1 MICFHPDIRMIVS
14 KADDNGN
21 GNNAMKPKSPE
32 MKSMFG
38 GQPSGGFFDLPLL
51 NPDDTE
57 QADIVLLGVPLAT
70 PYNSVGPYCADAPD
84 AIRAAFGWPGVLNHH
99 DFDIDGHLIPE
110 GIKAVDWGNLP
121 YSETDFAENRT
132 LIKDHINQMLEMQA
146 TPLVMGGDDSIPIP
160 VLEAYREHGPLTIL
174 QLDAHIDWRDEVSGE
189 TMGLSSNMRRASE
202 MAWVENIIQVGARGI
217 GSARPQDRQDAI
229 DWGVQFF
236 PMREVVRNGIQAVI
250 DTIPENANL
259 YIALDID
266 VMDPA
271 VVPSVIGPAPGGFSY
286 WQMLEILEA
295 VAARAKIVG
304 FNLAELMPSADIGGR
319 GALVAAR
326 IVAMVMGLVARQSKY

>member
-1 MICFHPDIRMIVS
+1 
-14 KADDNGN
+14 
-21 GNNAMKPKSPE
+21 MKTKSPE

-51 NPDDTE
+51 KPDDTE
-57 QADIVLLGVPLAT
+57 QADIVLLGVPSAT
-70 PYNSVGPYCADAPD
+70 PYTSVGPYCADAPD
-84 AIRAAFGWPGVLNHH
+84 AIRTAFGWPGVLNHH
-99 DFDIDGHLIPE
+99 DFDIDGYLVPE
-110 GIKAVDWGNLP
+110 DVKAVDWGNLP
-121 YSETDFAENRT
+121 YSETDFAANRT
-132 LIKDHINQMLEMQA
+132 LITDHISQILDMPA
-146 TPLVMGGDDSIPIP
+146 VPLVMGGDDSIPIP

-174 QLDAHIDWRDEVSGE
+174 QLDAHIDWRDEVNGE

-236 PMREVVRNGIQAVI
+236 PMREVVRNGINAFI
-250 DTIPENANL
+250 DAIPENTNL

-286 WQMLEILEA
+286 WEMLEILEA

-304 FNLAELMPSADIGGR
+304 FNLAELMPSADVGGR

-326 IVAMVMGLVARQSKY
+326 VVAMVMGLVARQKSE